1 MLQNKYT
8 FNQSS
13 VEFEITGLPDLS
25 QNDDEKNITII
36 STWKLSILNQPDIEG
51 DVEHLKSIIK
61 AFYKYSSFILLNKD
75 KTIESNLININLDED
90 GFHRLLLK
98 STKPNVQP
106 MNLTIGN
113 AEFSDIINCF
123 DQLKNCDQINID
135 FSELIPS
142 FKKPRFY
149 LSRKSNIFEIFL
161 PPILAIFS
169 ISFIAL
175 ISINIY
181 DKNDSKDKNISVLI
195 NSKTSNST
203 ISMIRL

>member
-142 FKKPRFY
+142 FKKPRFN
-149 LSRKSNIFEIFL
+149 LSRKINIFEIFL

>member
-25 QNDDEKNITII
+25 QNDDEKNISII
-36 STWKLSILNQPDIEG
+36 SSWKLSILNQPEIEG

-61 AFYKYSSFILLNKD
+61 AFYKYSSLILLNKD
-75 KTIESNLININLDED
+75 KTIESNLININLDKE

-98 STKPNVQP
+98 STKPNVQHL
-106 MNLTIGN
+106 NLTIGN

-123 DQLKNCDQINID
+123 DQLKNCEQINID
-135 FSELIPS
+135 FSELLPS
-142 FKKPRFY
+142 FKKPRFQ
-149 LSRKSNIFEIFL
+149 LSKNSNIFDIFL

-175 ISINIY
+175 ISINLH
-181 DKNDSKDKNISVLI
+181 DKNDTKDKNISVLI
-195 NSKTSNST
+195 NSKASNSS